1 MMEPISASA
10 LLASMTSTPGNM
22 GSLVLLVVNASIL
35 LLQVIGIWKVF
46 QKAGQPGW
54 KAVIPIYNLYI
65 MLKIGGQ
72 AWWWLALLV
81 VPLVQ
86 LYAVYRIHVGVARAF
101 GKGILWGLALAF
113 GGVVFFP
120 ILGFGGYQYDQ
131 SA

>member
-1 MMEPISASA
+1 
-10 LLASMTSTPGNM
+10 MTSTPGET
-22 GSLVLLVVNASIL
+22 GTLAILVIQASIF
-35 LLQVIGIWKVF
+35 LLQVAGIWKVF

-101 GKGILWGLALAF
+101 GKGILWGLALGF
-113 GGVVFFP
+113 GGVLFFP
-120 ILGFGGYQYDQ
+120 ILGFGGYQYGQ
-131 SA
+131 SG